1 MKFKEGRVMKL
12 RIRKLLKVIL
22 LILLTYCLID
32 NCNLK
37 SIYTPVGPQMIWTPM

>member
-1 MKFKEGRVMKL
+1 MKL

-37 SIYTPVGPQMIWTPM
+37 NIYTPVGPQMIWTPM